1 MGLVLLSSTNQE
13 GMVVAV
19 AIDVVVVIGEDE
31 SYGEI
36 IFPFLP
42 IQTSYLYTLL
52 YSHLF
57 SEAAKSKLLELT

>member
-19 AIDVVVVIGEDE
+19 AKDVVVVIGEDE

-42 IQTSYLYTLL
+42 IQTSYLYTFCILICFL
-52 YSHLF
+52 RQQ
-57 SEAAKSKLLELT
+57 KK